1 MEEESPTNR
10 VKDSVEILNAPGGK
24 SAIIDP
30 IIYNKNRK
38 NCTKHAINYLAGN
51 QMLVN
56 DVTRVC
62 KGFFNSITQT
72 IQQKFEHLLRL
83 ELGSVNFRTES
94 HCTKTP
100 QIIMDTENNG
110 KLFYDKWTKTL
121 NQAKKDG
128 EPADF

>member
-1 MEEESPTNR
+1 MPLVAKVLSL
-10 VKDSVEILNAPGGK
+10 ILLSTIRIGR
-24 SAIIDP
+24 I
-30 IIYNKNRK
+30 
-38 NCTKHAINYLAGN
+38 
-51 QMLVN
+51 
-56 DVTRVC
+56 DVTRAC